1 MKKLAYEYDNFF
13 DEDGWIKDEVCY
25 IAIGENGE
33 VEDATNNREYYE
45 QNSYYEVILIDN
57 RAKGEIQDS
66 SLDFEE
72 WIIKSL
78 EE

>member
-1 MKKLAYEYDNFF
+1 MKKLNYIYDNFF

-25 IAIGENGE
+25 VAIGENGE

-45 QNSYYEVILIDN
+45 QNNYYKIICLDN
-57 RAKGEIQDS
+57 RVKGEIQDS
-66 SLDFEE
+66 SLDFEK

-78 EE
+78 D